1 MIKTI
6 LKEGIITILLCV
18 AILLILSV
26 IFYDYNP
33 LTKTVPNK
41 VAYVAP
47 NEIKE
52 ELEGEISRLNTTNI
66 VYTIEGADLNVYKQS
81 NSYVSG
87 KANPFASSTTSN
99 SNTTD
104 NTELNNEENT
114 QGNNERTQEN
124 EQIIDNTVKN
134 PDSTGTFFNNT
145 GTK

>member
-66 VYTIEGADLNVYKQS
+66 VYTIEGADLNIYKQS

-87 KANPFASSTTSN
+87 KANPFASSITSN

-104 NTELNNEENT
+104 NTQTNNAQEN
-114 QGNNERTQEN
+114 NASTQEN

>member
-18 AILLILSV
+18 AILLLLSV

-33 LTKTVPNK
+33 LTKTVPSTI
-41 VAYVAP
+41 AYVAP
-47 NEIKE
+47 NEIKD
-52 ELEGEISRLNTTNI
+52 ELEGEVSGLNTTNV

-87 KANPFASSTTSN
+87 KANPFASSTAG
-99 SNTTD
+99 NTTD
-104 NTELNNEENT
+104 NTQSN
-114 QGNNERTQEN
+114 GNNGSTQSN

-134 PDSTGTFFNNT
+134 PDSTGTFFNST

>member
-1 MIKTI
+1 MVKTI

-18 AILLILSV
+18 AILLLLSV
-26 IFYDYNP
+26 VFYDYNP
-33 LTKTVPNK
+33 LTKTVPSAI
-41 VAYVAP
+41 AYVAP
-47 NEIKE
+47 NEIKK
-52 ELEGEISRLNTTNI
+52 ELEGEISRLNTTNV

-87 KANPFASSTTSN
+87 KANPFASSSTSN

-104 NTELNNEENT
+104 NTQTNSGNNNNSGTT
-114 QGNNERTQEN
+114 QGN

-134 PDSTGTFFNNT
+134 PDSSGSFFNST

>member
-6 LKEGIITILLCV
+6 LKEGVITILLCV

-66 VYTIEGADLNVYKQS
+66 VYTIEGTDLNIYKQS

-99 SNTTD
+99 SNIT
-104 NTELNNEENT
+104 ENT
-114 QGNNERTQEN
+114 QVSNNESIQVN

>member
-1 MIKTI
+1 MVKTI

-18 AILLILSV
+18 AILLLLSV
-26 IFYDYNP
+26 VFYDYNP
-33 LTKTVPNK
+33 LTKTVPSAI
-41 VAYVAP
+41 AYVAP

-52 ELEGEISRLNTTNI
+52 ELEGEISRLNTTNV

-81 NSYVSG
+81 NSYISG
-87 KANPFASSTTSN
+87 KANPFASSSTSN

-104 NTELNNEENT
+104 NTQTNSGNNNNSGTT
-114 QGNNERTQEN
+114 QGN

-134 PDSTGTFFNNT
+134 PDSSGSFFNNT

>member
-18 AILLILSV
+18 AILLLLSV

-33 LTKTVPNK
+33 LTKTVPSTI
-41 VAYVAP
+41 AYVAP

-66 VYTIEGADLNVYKQS
+66 VYTIEGADLNIYKQS

-87 KANPFASSTTSN
+87 KSNPFATSVVGN
-99 SNTTD
+99 SNIIG
-104 NTELNNEENT
+104 NSQINSNGST
-114 QGNNERTQEN
+114 QVN
-124 EQIIDNTVKN
+124 EQIIDNTVRN

>member
-18 AILLILSV
+18 AILLLLSV

-33 LTKTVPNK
+33 LTKTVPSTI
-41 VAYVAP
+41 AYVAP

-52 ELEGEISRLNTTNI
+52 ELEGEVSGLNTTNV

-87 KANPFASSTTSN
+87 KANPFASSTAGNT
-99 SNTTD
+99 NTT
-104 NTELNNEENT
+104 ENT
-114 QGNNERTQEN
+114 QSNVNNGSTQSN

-134 PDSTGTFFNNT
+134 PDSSGSFFNNT

>member
-6 LKEGIITILLCV
+6 LKEGVITILLCV
-18 AILLILSV
+18 AILLLLSV

-33 LTKTVPNK
+33 LTKTVPSTI
-41 VAYVAP
+41 AYVAP

-52 ELEGEISRLNTTNI
+52 ELEGEISRLNAINI
-66 VYTIEGADLNVYKQS
+66 VYTIEGTDLNIYKQS

-99 SNTTD
+99 SNIT
-104 NTELNNEENT
+104 ENT
-114 QGNNERTQEN
+114 QVSNNESIQVN